1 LQDGGRSALTQ
12 SSMLWRR
19 AGGMPAGVGLVGFSA
34 RWKLAFGHAQEQ
46 KDYRSKLIQDV
57 LVNGGLCWG
66 GDVWFP
72 VFKQTG

>member
-1 LQDGGRSALTQ
+1 
-12 SSMLWRR
+12 
-19 AGGMPAGVGLVGFSA
+19 MPAGVGLVGFSA